1 MLTRILGN
9 ASSSLDVS
17 FDQTRS
23 PEAHTIPVSESTCMT
38 SLESAH
44 GDDYHDDDDDAHM
57 TMTMIMSM
65 VYRCV
70 LVHTAPPQAF
80 FLRRIRPA
88 RLTRDGQ
95 FLLHGR
101 GSTGDPA
108 W

>member
-9 ASSSLDVS
+9 ASSSFDVS

-23 PEAHTIPVSESTCMT
+23 PDAHTIPVSESTCMT

-57 TMTMIMSM
+57 TMTMIMS
-65 VYRCV
+65 
-70 LVHTAPPQAF
+70 TAPPQALL
-80 FLRRIRPA
+80 LRRIRPA

-95 FLLHGR
+95 SLLLLHR
-101 GSTGDPA
+101 RSSTGDPA
-108 W
+108 